1 MNANIKL
8 SIYENLQKGDQL
20 PPFQCIEKF
29 KNTGK
34 LTGTG
39 MAPHVLNLAEIS
51 CLSVNKLCIAS
62 TQVLDDKE
70 PRNAN
75 DHEVLINYYDCTGS
89 TRVMINQLLE
99 KLQLKHVYTISITN
113 ERDYNGQI
121 GHFTMLAAI
130 WKSLSTFEE
139 GGAVGNDEDNIC
151 NVFPNFQFLKDVA
164 IGVAP
169 HVVELAGCSRLSF
182 TAVTRSCFVLS
193 KVLFKREPKDV
204 HKHKC
209 RIRLGEEPPLC
220 RQLFERL
227 NLKNNVYDIELFP
240 DNYDDR
246 KAIVPMLTAI
256 WKSLSCFEQ
265 DNHHK
270 EDFERNAETFEKY
283 LNSIELD
290 IKEKSSM
297 ISAVIFGSLSE
308 ARLPTFTNDGEQCNL
323 NSISANRM
331 KKEFDKLEAPGDVA
345 SLMKKTSEK
354 RTEEKDSTFY
364 DLQCKNAMVKF
375 DETYPGMINGWEIQH
390 GRVML
395 VLNKGDYN
403 NNELLMLIF
412 VSFFCK
418 MKKKTL

>member
-139 GGAVGNDEDNIC
+139 GGAVGNDEDNIWLKD
-151 NVFPNFQFLKDVA
+151 NFQRYLIHNDFQMQYKEMVVSAIFDGSSTDAFLLP
-164 IGVAP
+164 IPGVEETVRRTSSVNFWKKCDLMFASTNL
-169 HVVELAGCSRLSF
+169 HNE
-182 TAVTRSCFVLS
+182 CFRTNS
-193 KVLFKREPKDV
+193 LFSGKN
-204 HKHKC
+204 KC
-209 RIRLGEEPPLC
+209 EEQSSTIRRQLGE
-220 RQLFERL
+220 RNNRL
-227 NLKNNVYDIELFP
+227 ALDEDL
-240 DNYDDR
+240 
-246 KAIVPMLTAI
+246 VPKLMM
-256 WKSLSCFEQ
+256 
-265 DNHHK
+265 
-270 EDFERNAETFEKY
+270 
-283 LNSIELD
+283 LNSSYRTSGNSSEKHERRCYETMKNLEKRHPEKICGFEIVQGGIL
-290 IKEKSSM
+290 IVLKKE
-297 ISAVIFGSLSE
+297 
-308 ARLPTFTNDGEQCNL
+308 NL
-323 NSISANRM
+323 N
-331 KKEFDKLEAPGDVA
+331 KKEFAKTIMTNIIQNLSGITEVRIDYIYPSREPRSFSFGGDMEWNTDVESDCSDIGEEYGKRRKAEKPSRNKKLVHE
-345 SLMKKTSEK
+345 
-354 RTEEKDSTFY
+354 DSS
-364 DLQCKNAMVKF
+364 
-375 DETYPGMINGWEIQH
+375 DEGSVE
-390 GRVML
+390 
-395 VLNKGDYN
+395 LN
-403 NNELLMLIF
+403 
-412 VSFFCK
+412 
-418 MKKKTL
+418 